1 MNQFVYGTAQQ
12 ARQVIPCLVS
22 CMNVCFGMRTVFVHW
37 RYFQIHSSFW
47 VPNSTAVVVEAM
59 KQQFCFVVLSR
70 SSHTS
75 QIKLVGLKDGVL
87 NFLNDLDPTLVW
99 KFTPVGSPK
108 GHVFLWISGSKL
120 DPISYAVLDT
130 LTFGTFLCDL
140 LLCVVIVMQCNA
152 LLQFS
157 SLFRTR
163 RRKRVTRHDLIDS
176 HVVSL
181 VVSVCK
187 CGTNGRGCRCF
198 AKCTG
203 MAFHR
208 SAQWGSGIFSFFK
221 FYWLFL
227 SGDFTNFF
235 CITDHWN
242 YPHFYFTHFRIPR
255 ECILGICVHCMFFV
269 SHLGARVAD
278 MEHADICTT
287 EFEWAKGTST
297 CPGC

>member
-1 MNQFVYGTAQQ
+1 
-12 ARQVIPCLVS
+12 
-22 CMNVCFGMRTVFVHW
+22 
-37 RYFQIHSSFW
+37 
-47 VPNSTAVVVEAM
+47 VVVEAM

-75 QIKLVGLKDGVL
+75 QIKLVGLKDGLL

-181 VVSVCK
+181 VVQCANVVQM
-187 CGTNGRGCRCF
+187 GGDVG
-198 AKCTG
+198 ALL
-203 MAFHR
+203 
-208 SAQWGSGIFSFFK
+208 SAPG
-221 FYWLFL
+221 WLFIGL
-227 SGDFTNFF
+227 PNEVQVYSHSLNF
-235 CITDHWN
+235 IDSSLV
-242 YPHFYFTHFRIPR
+242 
-255 ECILGICVHCMFFV
+255 EILQIFF
-269 SHLGARVAD
+269 A
-278 MEHADICTT
+278 
-287 EFEWAKGTST
+287 
-297 CPGC
+297 

>member
-1 MNQFVYGTAQQ
+1 
-12 ARQVIPCLVS
+12 
-22 CMNVCFGMRTVFVHW
+22 
-37 RYFQIHSSFW
+37 
-47 VPNSTAVVVEAM
+47 VVVEAV
-59 KQQFCFVVLSR
+59 KQRFCFVVLSR

-108 GHVFLWISGSKL
+108 GHIFLWISGSKL

-130 LTFGTFLCDL
+130 LTFGTFLCNL
-140 LLCVVIVMQCNA
+140 LLCAVTVMQFNA

-163 RRKRVTRHDLIDS
+163 GRKRVTRHDLIDS

-181 VVSVCK
+181 VASVCK
-187 CGTNGRGCRCF
+187 CGTNGRGCGCF

-208 SAQWGSGIFSFFK
+208 SAQ
-221 FYWLFL
+221 
-227 SGDFTNFF
+227 
-235 CITDHWN
+235 
-242 YPHFYFTHFRIPR
+242 
-255 ECILGICVHCMFFV
+255 
-269 SHLGARVAD
+269 
-278 MEHADICTT
+278 
-287 EFEWAKGTST
+287 
-297 CPGC
+297 